1 MAEMNTDPYKL
12 KMESFFRQGKGGAI
26 TVKKSKGGYS
36 IFYGSRQTPLAR
48 LRFSNDKDIV
58 EVLWW
63 SHRDKWESIGD
74 FDGVFLPFD
83 DALKYIDE
91 NHVGCFSRFPF

>member
-1 MAEMNTDPYKL
+1 MNTDPYKF
-12 KMESFFRQGKGGAI
+12 KIESFFRQNGDGDVNA
-26 TVKKSKGGYS
+26 KKLNGGYS
-36 IFYGSRQTPLAR
+36 IFYGSCNAPLAR
-48 LRFSNDKDIV
+48 LRFSGDTEIV

-74 FDGVFLPFD
+74 FDGIFLPFD

-91 NHVGCFSRFPF
+91 NHVGCFSRFL